1 MRYWRT
7 SLPYDFIMVF
17 LVIIQKK
24 KKFGSFLL
32 GCYKNNPEK
41 QSTSLERRFLNLIT
55 MFHPLFLQTF
65 VSMWV
70 QKDEMRVGF
79 FCSFMREREREI
91 NKILNYKEKSKKK
104 LSKRRFS
111 LFSFLMTKYAMKDAQ
126 KDHQSKTLMVWTF
139 FLNKKYIPQGL
150 YLQFC
155 PICYHTLI
163 YFSRFV

>member
-24 KKFGSFLL
+24 KIWVISFGMLQEQPRETEYKSWKKISQSNYHVSSIVSSNICINVSSKRWNEGGFFFLL
-32 GCYKNNPEK
+32 
-41 QSTSLERRFLNLIT
+41 
-55 MFHPLFLQTF
+55 
-65 VSMWV
+65 W
-70 QKDEMRVGF
+70 
-79 FCSFMREREREI
+79 EREREI

-104 LSKRRFS
+104 NSKRRFS